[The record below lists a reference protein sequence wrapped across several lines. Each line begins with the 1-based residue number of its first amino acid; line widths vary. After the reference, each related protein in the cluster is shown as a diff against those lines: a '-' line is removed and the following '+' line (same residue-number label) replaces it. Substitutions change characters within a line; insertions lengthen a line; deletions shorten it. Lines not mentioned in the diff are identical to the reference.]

1 MTATP
6 ATMDGPGP
14 LGKGPPPVRRRVL
27 GRGNR
32 EYRAPRM
39 SPLRRVPPGGAEPAD
54 RGPRPPGGHAPRR
67 AVTKPLGPSWRAT
80 TLHRPWRSPRRGLS
94 AIRAPATPL
103 NPLGVEAHCVAVR
116 GSGVA
121 PARRRRTRSKI
132 RNGHMG
138 TNWKQN
144 KGRTRRPGRL
154 VCGPGDEGAA
164 GRCRRVAQ
172 ASTRGTAPRRA
183 SPRRGPSIGL
193 AGFTACLPVRPRR
206 VAAGGGRWTWGDASR
221 RAPGSATARQRA
233 QRGQQATQRQQ
244 GHHHA
249 HRDHEQPV
257 RHAPSRQ
264 RRQGRG

>member
-1 MTATP
+1 MVRDHSEKARRLCDGGSWAEETGNIGRRACRRSAACRP
-6 ATMDGPGP
+6 GVPSRRIAALGRRAAMPRAGRRRSRWGRAGARRRSIGPGGRPGAGSAPFGRRRRRSTP
-14 LGKGPPPVRRRVL
+14 LGSKPTALLFGGAGSRRR
-27 GRGNR
+27 GGAA
-32 EYRAPRM
+32 RAPR
-39 SPLRRVPPGGAEPAD
+39 SATGIWERIGNKT
-54 RGPRPPGGHAPRR
+54 R
-67 AVTKPLGPSWRAT
+67 AGRA
-80 TLHRPWRSPRRGLS
+80 
-94 AIRAPATPL
+94 APA
-103 NPLGVEAHCVAVR
+103 
-116 GSGVA
+116 GSSA
-121 PARRRRTRSKI
+121 
-132 RNGHMG
+132 
-138 TNWKQN
+138 
-144 KGRTRRPGRL
+144 GR
-154 VCGPGDEGAA
+154 GDEGAA

-172 ASTRGTAPRRA
+172 ASARGTAPRRA